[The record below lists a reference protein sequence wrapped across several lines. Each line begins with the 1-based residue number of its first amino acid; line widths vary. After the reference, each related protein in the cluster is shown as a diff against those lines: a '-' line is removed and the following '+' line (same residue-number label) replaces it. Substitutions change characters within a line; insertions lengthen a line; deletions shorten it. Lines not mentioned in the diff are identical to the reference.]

1 MDRDA
6 ILRALGGID
15 AGAGS
20 AEALDDEA
28 FFLGLYP
35 VASQART
42 FELDRIVIVGGRGTG
57 KTQIFRALLS
67 QEGREAV
74 VRATGVRL
82 VHDVSRLLLV
92 EGFAAG
98 RSFRRD
104 APNHPSADAI
114 DAALEGGDIKV
125 ARRLWL
131 GLSLARLAIDEAIQ
145 IHLPPVVSSAL
156 DELRALVGS
165 PKRLLGWVDEDVERP
180 FTILDAL
187 DAHLGKKG
195 LACVF

>member
-1 MDRDA
+1 MKHE
-6 ILRALGGID
+6 LLLNALERID
-15 AGAGS
+15 SGAGS
-20 AEALDDEA
+20 AEALDDRD
-28 FFLGLYP
+28 FFLWLYP

-67 QEGREAV
+67 KEGRQAI

-82 VHDVSRLLLV
+82 VHDVKKMLLV

-165 PKRLLGWVDEDVERP
+165 PKRLLGWVDEDVERR
-180 FTILDAL
+180 F
-187 DAHLGKKG
+187 
-195 LACVF
+195 